1 MFQAALTQE
10 AAEDGSTVVVS
21 MQGPLCFANAQR
33 IKERLIQF
41 SVRASSS
48 LSTLQLAGLEVKKEE
63 MSPAF
68 NCVCGRGFCAWTV
81 PAALI
86 QVASCCK
93 LDWRAVSRG

>member
-10 AAEDGSTVVVS
+10 TAEDGSTVVVS

-48 LSTLQLAGLEVKKEE
+48 FDAAASWFRSEE
-63 MSPAF
+63 GGDVTCF
-68 NCVCGRGFCAWTV
+68 
-81 PAALI
+81 
-86 QVASCCK
+86 
-93 LDWRAVSRG
+93 